1 MSPSGRGRLAAIGPV
16 PDVGHDELG
25 DLLLDHFYRGAR
37 IQRVLRL
44 ALVAFFVGTL
54 LAVPPGSGLFVSW
67 VVVVCYAVWS
77 VVIGYLVGIA
87 SAEAATY
94 VWLAL
99 FFDVIATAALTL
111 VADSSAEQ
119 TWTAYVIVN
128 GFFLIPVLAAAQLD
142 AWACAIV
149 SGTAVL
155 GYLGASIAT
164 RHANDSEPW
173 WVLILRV
180 FLLAVVALGCVLL
193 SRLQRHRVRAISR
206 LAVDRRRLVD
216 ELVDV
221 ERRERADLAE
231 HLHDGALQYVLAA
244 RQDLEDVGD
253 DPVAT
258 ERVDH
263 ALSQAVQLLRST
275 LTQLHPA
282 VVHEAGLLPA
292 LRDLTDDLTRR
303 THLQVRLVAD
313 GWDDR
318 TRTGADALL
327 LGTARELVTNVVK
340 HARATRV
347 EIGLSLT
354 GTGAEPLARLEVADD
369 GVGLGDADL
378 AERLG
383 AGHLGLASRR
393 IHVEAAGGSLRFLP
407 VEPHGTRVEV
417 SVPATGR

>member
-1 MSPSGRGRLAAIGPV
+1 M
-16 PDVGHDELG
+16 
-25 DLLLDHFYRGAR
+25 
-37 IQRVLRL
+37 
-44 ALVAFFVGTL
+44 
-54 LAVPPGSGLFVSW
+54 
-67 VVVVCYAVWS
+67 
-77 VVIGYLVGIA
+77 
-87 SAEAATY
+87 
-94 VWLAL
+94 
-99 FFDVIATAALTL
+99 
-111 VADSSAEQ
+111 
-119 TWTAYVIVN
+119 
-128 GFFLIPVLAAAQLD
+128 
-142 AWACAIV
+142 

-206 LAVDRRRLVD
+206 LAVDHRRLVD
-216 ELVDV
+216 DFVDV

-313 GWDDR
+313 GWDNR

-340 HARATRV
+340 HASATRV

-383 AGHLGLASRR
+383 AGHLGLTSRR